1 MAAIDLSTYNL
12 GELKGLQ
19 FDVEQEIRRR
29 ERDDVATAREKI
41 LAIARDAGVAVDELL
56 AEEGQGGKRK
66 AAPKAKPR

>member
-19 FDVEQEIRRR
+19 FDVEQEIKRR
-29 ERDDVATAREKI
+29 EREEVSTAREKI

-56 AEEGQGGKRK
+56 AEEGRGGKRK
-66 AAPKAKPR
+66 APAKARPR